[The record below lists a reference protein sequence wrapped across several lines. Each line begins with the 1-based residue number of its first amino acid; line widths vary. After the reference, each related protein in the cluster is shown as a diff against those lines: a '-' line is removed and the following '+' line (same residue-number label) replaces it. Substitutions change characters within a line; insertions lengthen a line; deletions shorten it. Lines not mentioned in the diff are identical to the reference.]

1 MNITKTKLTL
11 TQLGGKEAVRNDEEI
26 EYEIVETNNA
36 KWLCGEI
43 LSREDVIGKCANLNR
58 DRFDI
63 KIVPD
68 GYPSSITLTI

>member
-1 MNITKTKLTL
+1 MIKTKLTL

-36 KWLCGEI
+36 KWLCGDRI
-43 LSREDVIGKCANLNR
+43 DRESLIRKCR
-58 DRFDI
+58 CDQYDI